1 MNNTLTI
8 AGRTLTFQVL
18 QIPGELISDKM
29 TNRTD
34 FYEGTYTHTYKK
46 WGLFGETITEELPKL
61 IFSIDEAITNP
72 KKSKEWWQKE
82 LTKEIELLDRKEEIE
97 RGEFI

>member
-1 MNNTLTI
+1 MNNTITI
-8 AGRTLTFQVL
+8 AGRTLTFEVIL
-18 QIPGELISDKM
+18 SDES
-29 TNRTD
+29 NDRTE
-34 FYEGTYTHTYKK
+34 FYEGTETHTYKK
-46 WGLFGETITEELPKL
+46 WGLFGETITEELPKYVFT
-61 IFSIDEAITNP
+61 IEEAITNP

>member
-1 MNNTLTI
+1 MNNTITI
-8 AGRTLTFQVL
+8 AGRTLTFEVFL
-18 QIPGELISDKM
+18 SDES
-29 TNRTD
+29 NDRTE
-34 FYEGTYTHTYKK
+34 FYEGTYTNTYKK

-61 IFSIDEAITNP
+61 VFTIEEAITNP

>member
-1 MNNTLTI
+1 MNNTITI
-8 AGRTLTFQVL
+8 AGRTLTFEVFL
-18 QIPGELISDKM
+18 SDES
-29 TNRTD
+29 NDRTE
-34 FYEGTYTHTYKK
+34 FYEGTYTNTYKK
-46 WGLFGETITEELPKL
+46 WGLFGETITEEIPKCVFT
-61 IFSIDEAITNP
+61 ICEAITNP

>member
-8 AGRTLTFQVL
+8 AGRTLTFKVYY
-18 QIPGELISDKM
+18 ISG
-29 TNRTD
+29 NRISEPSYPVTY
-34 FYEGTYTHTYKK
+34 FYEGTYTNTYKK

-61 IFSIDEAITNP
+61 VFTIDEEITNP
-72 KKSKEWWQKE
+72 NKSKEWWE
-82 LTKEIELLDRKEEIE
+82 KEILEKIKILDRKEEIE

>member
-8 AGRTLTFQVL
+8 AGRTLTFEVFY
-18 QIPGELISDKM
+18 SDDSYDY
-29 TNRTD
+29 TE
-34 FYEGTYTHTYKK
+34 FYEGTEKHTYKK

-61 IFSIDEAITNP
+61 VFTIDEAITNP
-72 KKSKEWWQKE
+72 NKSKEWWQKE
-82 LTKEIELLDRKEEIE
+82 LTKEIELLTRKEEIE

>member
-1 MNNTLTI
+1 MNNTITI
-8 AGRTLTFQVL
+8 GGRTLTFEVYL
-18 QIPGELISDKM
+18 SDESYDY
-29 TNRTD
+29 TYL
-34 FYEGTYTHTYKK
+34 YEGTEKHTYKK
-46 WGLFGETITEELPKL
+46 WGLFGETITEEIPKYVFT
-61 IFSIDEAITNP
+61 IEEAITNP